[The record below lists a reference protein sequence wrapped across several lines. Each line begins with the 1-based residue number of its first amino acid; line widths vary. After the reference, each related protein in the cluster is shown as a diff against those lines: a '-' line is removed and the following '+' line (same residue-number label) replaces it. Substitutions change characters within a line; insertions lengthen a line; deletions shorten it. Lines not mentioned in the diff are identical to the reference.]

1 MCATFGK
8 TYEGNQISG
17 VSQLPVPCIRTMKK
31 EKHKKVLKTKCESSR
46 KSVVG
51 LELEGNLCTK
61 LPKLASFCCRHEW
74 GAGEIENSFK
84 FVQYKIL
91 EERMVLMRYR
101 LKNLL
106 LSKLTRKNMDAWV
119 MVRSSKHC

>member
-1 MCATFGK
+1 M
-8 TYEGNQISG
+8 
-17 VSQLPVPCIRTMKK
+17 
-31 EKHKKVLKTKCESSR
+31 SR

-106 LSKLTRKNMDAWV
+106 LSKLTRKIWTRGKIIETLLSFKVLGNPQIQNLYL
-119 MVRSSKHC
+119 RNIQIY